1 MSPLCQRF
9 SNAATIQLSGFQ
21 YQQYTVDDSSILHNF
36 ILFMADIENMKYL
49 ALFFLLMLLCLSGC
63 ALLDDDDND
72 SSDGE
77 TEMIAQRFSAS
88 ATCDIIKFYGEED
101 EEDWNG

>member
-1 MSPLCQRF
+1 
-9 SNAATIQLSGFQ
+9 
-21 YQQYTVDDSSILHNF
+21 
-36 ILFMADIENMKYL
+36 MADIENMKYL